1 MLWPRLQVNLVFVWS
16 FLYISFVG
24 LHLNAGR
31 NCRSTHVRV
40 HLFVF
45 LYLVLFSVFSFC
57 FTRLISCHRSTPAF
71 LASAI
76 PAIEDW
82 SVLRPQSSI
91 FIHMEILPSLFTSHF
106 LLLLSHNVF
115 GRHPISTNVIF
126 FFGYCSSYRACN
138 DLRSLS
144 FSLSI
149 SSSIF
154 LVYPVFCST
163 SSLFV
168 TYCSSLKG
176 KQIAKSK
183 LSHSLRLLIIVNQ
196 LYWWMKI
203 SSAGE
208 MIKVEASVFQSTFID
223 KVWMFFFQIA

>member
-1 MLWPRLQVNLVFVWS
+1 MRVAIAVVHTYGSICLYFCTLFCSLCSLFASLVWS
-16 FLYISFVG
+16 RVIDPRRLFLLQLFPPSRIGVSYA
-24 LHLNAGR
+24 LN
-31 NCRSTHVRV
+31 
-40 HLFVF
+40 
-45 LYLVLFSVFSFC
+45 
-57 FTRLISCHRSTPAF
+57 
-71 LASAI
+71 
-76 PAIEDW
+76 
-82 SVLRPQSSI
+82 PQ
-91 FIHMEILPSLFTSHF
+91 SLFTWKYSHRF
-106 LLLLSHNVF
+106 LRHTFFCYCRIMYSVDILS
-115 GRHPISTNVIF
+115 RRMSF

>member
-71 LASAI
+71 LPSAI

-126 FFGYCSSYRACN
+126 FLVTVLPTELVMISV
-138 DLRSLS
+138 LSLS
-144 FSLSI
+144 LSLSLPL
-149 SSSIF
+149 SF
-154 LVYPVFCST
+154 LFIPCSARPARC
-163 SSLFV
+163 LLRIV
-168 TYCSSLKG
+168 LLLKG
-176 KQIAKSK
+176 NK
-183 LSHSLRLLIIVNQ
+183 LR
-196 LYWWMKI
+196 K
-203 SSAGE
+203 
-208 MIKVEASVFQSTFID
+208 ASYLTPSD
-223 KVWMFFFQIA
+223 C